1 MTKSQQFRIDESQT
15 RRARPDLRDEKI
27 LSLLSANARMP
38 ITAIAKKVRLS
49 KEGTFYRMKRLLEQG
64 VILSYYAAFD
74 LRDFGFYTFHV
85 FFVID
90 ESDAARTDE
99 FIRHLI
105 AHRSTRIVME
115 YSDRWDLEW
124 VLVARDVQDFDAIVT
139 AVTKEFSDIV
149 IEKQKFEIIF
159 GYKSRS
165 FPDSYAQ
172 GPTILGPKSPG
183 LHEVDK
189 INLHIMKELAEDARK
204 TPVQMAK
211 SVSLSPDAVRYRLR
225 NLEKAKVIRQ
235 FSILPNLTLLGYH
248 WETMCITVKTFDLSH
263 EMKFREYISDKPSV
277 IRAVKVLGNW
287 DLMLHIATK
296 DASELHK
303 AVKGIHKAFVDII
316 VGYQTWGAYRE
327 HYFTSLP
334 KIIVENKDEAKRRG
348 L

>member
-149 IEKQKFEIIF
+149 IEKQKFEIIL
-159 GYKSRS
+159 KALDS
-165 FPDSYAQ
+165 FEQ
-172 GPTILGPKSPG
+172 K
-183 LHEVDK
+183 V
-189 INLHIMKELAEDARK
+189 MKAIKEQDGITQNTL
-204 TPVQMAK
+204 
-211 SVSLSPDAVRYRLR
+211 RLR
-225 NLEKAKVIRQ
+225 VDMSKAKLSYVLQELEK
-235 FSILPNLTLLGYH
+235 
-248 WETMCITVKTFDLSH
+248 
-263 EMKFREYISDKPSV
+263 
-277 IRAVKVLGNW
+277 
-287 DLMLHIATK
+287 
-296 DASELHK
+296 
-303 AVKGIHKAFVDII
+303 
-316 VGYQTWGAYRE
+316 
-327 HYFTSLP
+327 
-334 KIIVENKDEAKRRG
+334 RG
-348 L
+348 LA